1 MFDNGKVS
9 IFQVWTGFIFKSANY
24 GCGYVGESWLNLCG
38 SLDLGVILK
47 SWGSSLQVFQSAT
60 GLMFQCQCC
69 WMSFFSF
76 FLFFLGNLSIL
87 IASRVE
93 NYWPHIHVGSFFYS
107 IFLGRNRILVLLVF
121 YAPIVSY
128 FVRRNKF
135 TWVGA
140 WVSFFF

>member
-1 MFDNGKVS
+1 MNSAKQYVNNEQYEITVHTQKKKKKRDRKRGRGKRGMQTVP
-9 IFQVWTGFIFKSANY
+9 
-24 GCGYVGESWLNLCG
+24 
-38 SLDLGVILK
+38 
-47 SWGSSLQVFQSAT
+47 
-60 GLMFQCQCC
+60 
-69 WMSFFSF
+69 
-76 FLFFLGNLSIL
+76 

-121 YAPIVSY
+121 CAPIVSY